1 MISRFGK
8 IIVDSYEK
16 SSMGIDLTYFFKVDP
31 SRDINCDSLGRS
43 LDLLDPLTKVTET
56 GNMISIE
63 NDDD

>member
-1 MISRFGK
+1 
-8 IIVDSYEK
+8 
-16 SSMGIDLTYFFKVDP
+16 MGIDLTYFFKVDP